1 MAIFC
6 ANFITAF
13 TESRLCFARNI
24 NPVMRIVIIGTGNT
38 ATVLGRLIQRSGH
51 TVLQVI
57 GRTYVG
63 TERLGNRLHAPFTNE
78 SKEINTAG
86 DLYILAVSDNAISQ
100 VASWL
105 KVDKKLVVH
114 TAGSVD
120 SEVLSGCSKNY
131 GVLYPLQSL
140 RKEMDELP
148 QVPFLVEGN
157 TEDNGALIYDFA
169 STMSE
174 NVQFATAQQRRIT
187 HIAAIIASNFTN
199 HLYVLA
205 EDFCNRENIDF
216 DLLRPLIRET
226 ALRLERFSP
235 TEMQTGPASR
245 NDTETITKH
254 LGLLDS
260 YPIQKSVY
268 EFLTDSILKSKEVRK

>member
-1 MAIFC
+1 
-6 ANFITAF
+6 
-13 TESRLCFARNI
+13 
-24 NPVMRIVIIGTGNT
+24 MRIVIIGTGNT
-38 ATVLGRLIQRSGH
+38 ATVLGRIIQRSGH
-51 TVLQVI
+51 TILQVM
-57 GRTYVG
+57 GRTHAG
-63 TERLGNRLHAPFTNE
+63 TERLGNLLLVPFTNE
-78 SKEINTAG
+78 PKQINTAG
-86 DLYILAVSDNAISQ
+86 DLYILAVSDSAISQ

-114 TAGSVD
+114 TAGSVG
-120 SEVLSGCSKNY
+120 SEILSGCSRNY

-174 NVQFATAQQRRIT
+174 KVQFATAHQRLLT
-187 HIAAIIASNFTN
+187 HIAAIIVSNFTN
-199 HLYVLA
+199 HLYVVA
-205 EDFCNRENIDF
+205 EDFCIRENINF
-216 DLLRPLIRET
+216 NLLQPLIRET
-226 ALRLERFSP
+226 ALRLEKFSP
-235 TEMQTGPASR
+235 TQLQTGPASR

-254 LGLLDS
+254 LGLLNN

-268 EFLTDSILKSKEVRK
+268 EFLTESILNSVTLRK